1 MNENAGNRK
10 FSDGTTVVP
19 GQQFGYTYDTI
30 GNRLTSSATG
40 ETTRTTSYTPNV
52 LNQYSQRDVFDPVDF
67 AGYTDSS
74 SD

>member
-1 MNENAGNRK
+1 MNENAARRK
-10 FSDGTTVVP
+10 FSDGTT
-19 GQQFGYTYDTI
+19 
-30 GNRLTSSATG
+30 
-40 ETTRTTSYTPNV
+40 RTTFYTPNV